1 MELWTVTGSSE
12 NCRMMS
18 VTTPIVVAL
27 TGKALDENEDLLEI
41 LFRAAKLLE
50 PSAPA
55 PGQTGLATQ

>member
-1 MELWTVTGSSE
+1 
-12 NCRMMS
+12 MMS

-41 LFRAAKLLE
+41 VFRAAKLLE

-55 PGQTGLATQ
+55 PATGQTGLATQ